1 MIGINVVPGKKRTPT
16 ADLQARGSFIN
27 RPSRKRPSEPAPTD
41 GVGDPPAYLTALEKE
56 CWLELVRIS
65 LPGVLTVSDRP
76 LVEVASRL
84 WGEMRNPDPRAE
96 FIGHARLGR
105 FMVCLASMG
114 MTPADRSKVTAAG
127 PEPVDSPW
135 DELKVVMGGKRQGLR
150 MRFRSPDRA

>member
-1 MIGINVVPGKKRTPT
+1 VGGRKRTPT
-16 ADLQARGSFIN
+16 KVLETRGSFIAH
-27 RPSRKRPSEPAPTD
+27 PERKRSAEVKQVD
-41 GVGDPPAYLTALEKE
+41 GVGDPPSYLSDLEKQ
-56 CWLELVRIS
+56 CWHELVRIS

-135 DELKVVMGGKRQGLR
+135 DELRVVMGGKR
-150 MRFRSPDRA
+150 A